1 MAISKE
7 VSFRM
12 PDDTGRSLAGFRST
26 AIESRESWIAA
37 WVALAILSV
46 AYGSTR

>member
-1 MAISKE
+1 MAISTE
-7 VSFRM
+7 ISFQM
-12 PDDTGRSLAGFRST
+12 PDDTGRSLAGFRPGT
-26 AIESRESWIAA
+26 IESRESWIAA